1 MIFLPLKVQLHDFKM
16 TFKVTYGKSK
26 SSPVVGNVPLHAVG
40 VKMEVKIGSRLKI
53 E

>member
-1 MIFLPLKVQLHDFKM
+1 MIFLPLKVQLHDFM